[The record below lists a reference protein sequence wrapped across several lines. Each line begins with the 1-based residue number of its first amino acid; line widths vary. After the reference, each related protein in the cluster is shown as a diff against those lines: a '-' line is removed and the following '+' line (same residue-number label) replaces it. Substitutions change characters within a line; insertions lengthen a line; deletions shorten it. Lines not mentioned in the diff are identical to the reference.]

1 MKMNKYS
8 LLRCVLM
15 TLLFYSASQAE
26 AVLPN
31 DSVDTYANHTV
42 TDSVYVQGRST
53 LTISDVSVTSGGHLV
68 ASSPDGI
75 IVTGGLTVNFGGKLS
90 LYERRLKCVFYT
102 YDASGNIVI
111 RKEKWQAR

>member
-31 DSVDTYANHTV
+31 DSVDTYTNHTV

-53 LTISDVSVTSGGHLV
+53 LTISNVDVSSGV
-68 ASSPDGI
+68 ASSPNGI
-75 IVTGGLTVNFGGKLS
+75 VVTGGLTVNLGGKLS
-90 LYERRLKCVFYT
+90 LYERRLKCVFYN